1 MAAALTIAIL
11 LALSVSL
18 VRIGAVAMR
27 LTGLPEN
34 IARFQCVSALTG
46 TGFTT
51 HEAEMI
57 VNYPIRRRIVIVL
70 MVLGNLGL
78 ISIASTFIVAFVRTG
93 PDTQHIAVQAAIMA
107 AAIAVTFL
115 VLTNRTLDRGM
126 CGLIGH
132 VLLRTTSLG
141 DTGYHRILQLG
152 GELSVAEHEFF
163 GTRSTPIGNL
173 HLKGQN
179 VLAIRPAGTW
189 QTAAAGADTVVNPG
203 DVLVL
208 CGNEHAHEAASKELG
223 GHFPEAKP
231 EKLPN

>member
-27 LTGLPEN
+27 LTGLPED

-57 VNYPIRRRIVIVL
+57 ANYPIRRRIVVVL

-93 PDTQHIAVQAAIMA
+93 PDMQHIAVQAAILA
-107 AAIAVTFL
+107 AAIAVTFM
-115 VLTNRTLDRGM
+115 VLSNRALDRGM
-126 CGLIGH
+126 CALIGH
-132 VLLRTTSLG
+132 ILLRTTSLG
-141 DTGYHRILQLG
+141 EMGYHRILQLG
-152 GELSVAEHEFF
+152 KDLSIAEHEYF
-163 GTRSTPIGNL
+163 GPETPREALKLRGENL
-173 HLKGQN
+173 
-179 VLAIRPAGTW
+179 LAVRPAGSW
-189 QTAAAGADTVVNPG
+189 QTTAASSVAVVRPG
-203 DVLVL
+203 DTLIL
-208 CGNEHAHEAASKELG
+208 CGDEAAHEALSRELG
-223 GHFPEAKP
+223 HGTKN
-231 EKLPN
+231 KR

>member
-11 LALSVSL
+11 LALSVSI

-57 VNYPIRRRIVIVL
+57 VNYPIRRRIVVAL

-93 PDTQHIAVQAAIMA
+93 PDAQHIVVQAAIMA
-107 AAIAVTFL
+107 LAIGITFL

-126 CGLIGH
+126 CGVIGH
-132 VLLRTTSLG
+132 ILLRTTSLG
-141 DTGYHRILQLG
+141 ESGYHRILQLG
-152 GELSVAEHEFF
+152 SELSIAEHEFF
-163 GTRSTPIGNL
+163 GPRGTPLGAL
-173 HLKGQN
+173 GLKEQN
-179 VLAIRPAGTW
+179 VLAIRPAGSR
-189 QTAAAGADTVVNPG
+189 QTTATSPDTLVNPG

-208 CGNEHAHEAASKELG
+208 CGSENAHKTAARSMG
-223 GHFPEAKP
+223 TAR
-231 EKLPN
+231 

>member
-57 VNYPIRRRIVIVL
+57 ANYPIRRRIVVVL

-93 PDTQHIAVQAAIMA
+93 PDTQHIAIQAAILA
-107 AAIAVTFL
+107 ATIAVTFL
-115 VLTNRTLDRGM
+115 VLSNKSLDRGM
-126 CGLIGH
+126 CALIGH
-132 VLLRTTSLG
+132 ILLRTTSLG
-141 DTGYHRILQLG
+141 KDGYHRILQIG
-152 GELSVAEHEFF
+152 KDLSIAEHEYF
-163 GTRSTPIGNL
+163 GPETPTDRLDLEGETL
-173 HLKGQN
+173 
-179 VLAIRPAGTW
+179 LAIRPAGSW
-189 QTAAAGADTVVNPG
+189 QTTAAADVKTVRPG
-203 DVLVL
+203 DTLIL
-208 CGNEHAHEAASKELG
+208 CGDEAAHKTLARHFG
-223 GHFPEAKP
+223 GDKAR
-231 EKLPN
+231 N